1 MVNGNGIVPV
11 DPSAQTEAVAL
22 AQAGPFEGAD
32 LTDVEVVSE
41 GVVQVLSHTAL
52 ARAIAA

>member
-11 DPSAQTEAVAL
+11 DPCAQTEAVAL

-32 LTDVEVVSE
+32 LTDVEVIPE
-41 GVVQVLSHTAL
+41 RVVQVLSHTAL
-52 ARAIAA
+52 ARTIAA

>member
-11 DPSAQTEAVAL
+11 DPGAQTEAVAL

-32 LTDVEVVSE
+32 LTNVEVVSE